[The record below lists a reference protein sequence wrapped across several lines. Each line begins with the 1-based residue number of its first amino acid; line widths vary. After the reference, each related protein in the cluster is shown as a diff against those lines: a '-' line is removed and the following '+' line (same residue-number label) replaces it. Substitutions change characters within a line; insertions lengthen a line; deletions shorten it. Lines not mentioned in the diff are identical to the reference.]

1 MPLTRGKRQT
11 KSKQTS
17 NPPDDDMLQSGNEVE
32 EIAQPSAPTTAPTMA
47 KFKEDYRLL
56 KEENRL
62 LKEENR
68 LLKEERDF
76 LRQKGLNPV
85 KTRPSTSSKGS
96 DKRRRMDSS
105 DSSTSDS
112 ESDSSSE
119 EEKRNKKKRKN
130 KKKENPAK
138 FGKRVQGPEDV
149 VHRYRAVLKEFRC
162 TRSIS
167 LSCETLSVDRN
178 TIALMAIIA
187 EVWIAAEGED
197 FGLLPEF
204 TEEDTLG
211 NYAKTC
217 KTFLEGNNPLEEKI

>member
-1 MPLTRGKRQT
+1 M
-11 KSKQTS
+11 
-17 NPPDDDMLQSGNEVE
+17 E
-32 EIAQPSAPTTAPTMA
+32 EIAQSSAPTTAPTMA
-47 KFKEDYRLL
+47 KFKEDYRLLKEENRLL

-96 DKRRRMDSS
+96 DKRGLMDSS

-112 ESDSSSE
+112 ESDSSS

-149 VHRYRAVLKEFRC
+149 VHRYRAVLKEFRR

-167 LSCETLSVDRN
+167 LSCESLSVDRN
-178 TIALMAIIA
+178 TIALTAIIA
-187 EVWIAAEGED
+187 EVWFATEGED